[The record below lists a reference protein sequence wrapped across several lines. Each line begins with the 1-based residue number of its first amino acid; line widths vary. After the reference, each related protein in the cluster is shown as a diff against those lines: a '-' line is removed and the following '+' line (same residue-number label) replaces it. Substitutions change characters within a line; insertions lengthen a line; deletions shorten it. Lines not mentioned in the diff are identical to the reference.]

1 MSIRIE
7 EISVRDLGPLKGD
20 HHFPL
25 DTFNLIYAKNERGK
39 TFLVE
44 FIIRSLFKAAS
55 KWNLREE
62 TGEGKISVVGLS
74 DEKIIFTPAKR
85 KKKLEDYL
93 EENLPGLPPDLSK
106 LLVVKGA
113 ELELVRGEPGGVNRA
128 VLKEFLS
135 GEALL
140 DEIESKI
147 PATVL
152 KSTIEDG
159 VIKGK
164 DVGDIAKRRESGEK
178 LSELDKFVEEVDRLD
193 SGGTRASLERK
204 IGSVITSIE
213 QMEKARRHTAFN
225 LQNDMDQ
232 LTESKGDLTSNVLN
246 ELREQ
251 AVTHNGAKGRMER
264 NVEKAADLYEA
275 SSNYNWL
282 TEALRE
288 YKQITTNLT
297 PKAPKIFLLITL
309 GFLIVAVASM
319 VAVLVDLT
327 TPLIGIP
334 VSIGALLLM
343 AGFGTYYLLSQSRSE
358 KAVFED
364 HEIQRI
370 KFEYQ
375 ENLGEEM
382 PSIASMEAL
391 ENELQEAAVAKQQLE
406 KNIVEDRQLL
416 STTEARLSSHL
427 SKYEFEDPKFDWVEK
442 INDLDD
448 RLNTIHHQSNLKR
461 EELAGLSVDSS
472 DYETEYPGAPFQKS
486 TLDDL
491 ESQLSDF
498 NKQLEEEQARFEAVR
513 HRLSVVTGISDLTT
527 PLEGFI
533 QRLREKRHDQSV
545 DYRARTA
552 DLISKILVK
561 EELALIRE
569 QEDVKIQSSLD
580 SEQQTRPLHQV
591 TGHYTTI
598 ELQDGQL
605 VVSDPFESFTLDEL
619 STGAQEQ
626 VLLALRIGCASH
638 ILGDKNLFLI
648 LDDAFQYA
656 DWDRRERLMDEVVR
670 LGKKGWQIL
679 YLTMDDHIRDL
690 FHDRGVKEFKKE
702 FRFHDLEA

>member
-1 MSIRIE
+1 MSIRID
-7 EISVRDLGPLKGD
+7 EINVRDLGPLKGE

-74 DEKIIFTPAKR
+74 EEEVIFTPSKR

-93 EENLPGLPPDLSK
+93 EESLPGLPPDLSK

-140 DEIESKI
+140 DEIERKI
-147 PATVL
+147 SATVL

-159 VIKGK
+159 VIVGK
-164 DVGDIAKRRESGEK
+164 DVGDIAKRRVSGEELYK
-178 LSELDKFVEEVDRLD
+178 LDELVEEVDRLD
-193 SGGTRASLERK
+193 SGGTRASLERE
-204 IGSVITSIE
+204 IGSLTTSIE

-225 LQNDMDQ
+225 LQNDIDK
-232 LTESKGDLTSNVLN
+232 LTESKSDLASNELN

-251 AVTHNGAKGRMER
+251 AVTYSGAKGRIER
-264 NVEKAADLYEA
+264 NVEKAADLEEA
-275 SSNYNWL
+275 SSNYSWL

-288 YKQITTNLT
+288 YKQITANLK
-297 PKAPKIFLLITL
+297 PKASKIFLLIAL
-309 GFLIVAVASM
+309 GFLIVAIASL
-319 VAVLVDLT
+319 VAVLLDFA
-327 TPLIGIP
+327 TPISGIP
-334 VSIGALLLM
+334 VSIGALLVM
-343 AGFGTYYLLSQSRSE
+343 GGFGAYYLLSQSRSQ

-364 HEIQRI
+364 HETQRI
-370 KFEYQ
+370 KLEYH
-375 ENLGEEM
+375 EHFGEEM
-382 PSIASMEAL
+382 PSLASMEAL
-391 ENELQEAAVAKQQLE
+391 EHELQEAAVAKQQLE
-406 KNIVEDRQLL
+406 KNIVEDRELL
-416 STTEARLSSHL
+416 STAEARLSSRL
-427 SKYEFEDPKFDWVEK
+427 SKYEFEDPNLEWVEK

-448 RLNTIHHQSNLKR
+448 KLNTINHQINLKR
-461 EELAGLSVDSS
+461 EELAGLSVDPS
-472 DYETEYPGAPFQKS
+472 DYEAEYPGAPYQKS

-491 ESQLSDF
+491 ESQLSDL
-498 NKQLEEEQARFEAVR
+498 NNQLMEENARFEAVR
-513 HRLSVVTGISDLTT
+513 HKLSVVTGISDLTT

-533 QRLREKRHDQSV
+533 QGLREKRDDQSV
-545 DYRARTA
+545 DYRSRTA

-591 TGHYTTI
+591 TGHYTAI

-605 VVSDPFESFTLDEL
+605 VVSDPFESFAIDEL

-690 FHDRGVKEFKKE
+690 FQDRGEKEFKRE
-702 FRFHDLEA
+702 FKLHNIEA

>member
-1 MSIRIE
+1 M
-7 EISVRDLGPLKGD
+7 
-20 HHFPL
+20 H
-25 DTFNLIYAKNERGK
+25 
-39 TFLVE
+39 
-44 FIIRSLFKAAS
+44 
-55 KWNLREE
+55 
-62 TGEGKISVVGLS
+62 
-74 DEKIIFTPAKR
+74 
-85 KKKLEDYL
+85 
-93 EENLPGLPPDLSK
+93 
-106 LLVVKGA
+106 
-113 ELELVRGEPGGVNRA
+113 GEPGGVNRA

-147 PATVL
+147 LATVL

-178 LSELDKFVEEVDRLD
+178 LRELDTFVEEVDRLD
-193 SGGTRASLERK
+193 SGGTRASLEGK

-213 QMEKARRHTAFN
+213 QIEKARRHTAFN
-225 LQNDMDQ
+225 LQNEMDQ

-264 NVEKAADLYEA
+264 NVEEAADLEEA
-275 SSNYNWL
+275 SLKYHWL
-282 TEALRE
+282 TEALGE
-288 YKQITTNLT
+288 YKQITTNLK
-297 PKAPKIFLLITL
+297 PKASKIFLLITL
-309 GFLIVAVASM
+309 GFLIVAVASL
-319 VAVLVDLT
+319 VTVLLDLA

-343 AGFGTYYLLSQSRSE
+343 GGFGTYYLLSQSRSE

-375 ENLGEEM
+375 EYFGEEM

-406 KNIVEDRQLL
+406 KNIVEDRELL

-427 SKYEFEDPKFDWVEK
+427 SRYEFEDPNLDWVEK

-448 RLNTIHHQSNLKR
+448 RLNTIHHQINLKR
-461 EELAGLSVDSS
+461 EELAGLSVDPS
-472 DYETEYPGAPFQKS
+472 DYESEFPGVLFQKS
-486 TLDDL
+486 TLDYL
-491 ESQLSDF
+491 ESRLYDLK
-498 NKQLEEEQARFEAVR
+498 NELKEENARFEAVR
-513 HRLSVVTGISDLTT
+513 QQLSVVTGIPDLTT
-527 PLEGFI
+527 PLEGLI

-569 QEDVKIQSSLD
+569 QEDVKIQNGLD

-591 TGHYTTI
+591 TGHYTAI

-605 VVSDPFESFTLDEL
+605 VVSDPFESFTIDEL

-656 DWDRRERLMDEVVR
+656 DWDRREGLVDEVVR

-690 FHDRGVKEFKKE
+690 FHARGVKEFKKE
-702 FRFHDLEA
+702 FRFHDLEG

>member
-1 MSIRIE
+1 MAIRIK
-7 EISVRDLGPLKGD
+7 EINVRDLGPLKGD

-44 FIIRSLFKAAS
+44 FIIRCLFKAAS
-55 KWNLREE
+55 KWHLREE

-74 DEKIIFTPAKR
+74 EGEVIFTPAKR

-93 EENLPGLPPDLSK
+93 DESLPGLPPDLSK

-113 ELELVRGEPGGVNRA
+113 ELELVRGESGGVNRA

-140 DEIESKI
+140 DEIEGRI
-147 PATVL
+147 LATVL
-152 KSTIEDG
+152 KATIEDG

-164 DVGDIAKRRESGEK
+164 DVGDIARRRESGEK
-178 LSELDKFVEEVDRLD
+178 LRELDEFVEEVDRLD

-213 QMEKARRHTAFN
+213 QMEKARRHTAYN
-225 LQNDMDQ
+225 LQNEIDK
-232 LTESKGDLTSNVLN
+232 LTERKGDLTSALLN

-251 AVTHNGAKGRMER
+251 AITHSGAKGRMER
-264 NVEKAADLYEA
+264 NVGEAADLEEA
-275 SSNYNWL
+275 SLKYHWL
-282 TEALRE
+282 TEALSE
-288 YKQITTNLT
+288 YRQITANLK
-297 PKAPKIFLLITL
+297 PRASKIFLLLTL
-309 GFLIVAVASM
+309 GFLIVAVASL
-319 VAVLVDLT
+319 VAVLLDLT
-327 TPLIGIP
+327 TPLLGIP
-334 VSIGALLLM
+334 ISIGALLLM
-343 AGFGTYYLLSQSRSE
+343 GGFGAYALLSQSRSE

-370 KFEYQ
+370 NIEYR
-375 ENLGEEM
+375 EILGEEM

-406 KNIVEDRQLL
+406 KNIGEDRELL
-416 STTEARLSSHL
+416 STTEARLSSLL
-427 SKYEFEDPKFDWVEK
+427 SKYEFDDPNLGWAEK

-448 RLNTIHHQSNLKR
+448 RLNTIHHQINLKR
-461 EELAGLSVDSS
+461 EELAGLSVDPS
-472 DYETEYPGAPFQKS
+472 DYEAEYSRAPFQKS

-491 ESQLSDF
+491 ESQLLDL
-498 NKQLEEEQARFEAVR
+498 NKQLEEEKARFEAVR

-527 PLEGFI
+527 PLEGLI
-533 QRLREKRHDQSV
+533 QRLREKRHEQSV
-545 DYRARTA
+545 DYRERTA

-569 QEDVKIQSSLD
+569 QEDVKIQSGLD
-580 SEQQTRPLHQV
+580 SEQQTRPLHEI

-598 ELQDGQL
+598 ELQEGQL
-605 VVSDPFESFTLDEL
+605 VVSDPYESFAIDEL

-656 DWDRRERLMDEVVR
+656 DWDRREHLLDEVIR

-690 FHDRGVKEFKKE
+690 FQKRGEKEFKKE
-702 FRFHDLEA
+702 FTIRDLEE